1 MPVFPWSFVGHSQE
15 KLSDLRE
22 LGYHERTCELG
33 SEDEEESGV
42 ARVPRQA
49 GPLGS
54 GFEDILLCP
63 PDFCK
68 EQKRQSRRLDS
79 ARCVCLCVCVCV
91 CARMLVCVCMCV
103 RVRILVCVFICLSS
117 DANKPSRRS
126 VFTLCVA
133 KT

>member
-1 MPVFPWSFVGHSQE
+1 MFPWSFVGHSQE

-79 ARCVCLCVCVCV
+79 AMIRMHVQLCKRVCVCDV
-91 CARMLVCVCMCV
+91 
-103 RVRILVCVFICLSS
+103 
-117 DANKPSRRS
+117 
-126 VFTLCVA
+126 LCNNDIQLMI
-133 KT
+133 